1 MNMKNKQKF
10 FGMIVINVL
19 VIMAISAAIF
29 TQPAS
34 AQKCKFK
41 HKVKAG
47 ETITTIAN
55 LYGIDYLEVAEAN
68 DLEPPYVIYVD
79 QVLCIPSGTKPTDGT
94 TPGTT
99 PENGTSDKKKGIYV
113 QGGVYYLYLD
123 VVSMVHNNVYN
134 VLMSKIPGWDN
145 TVLGRIKTDKNGYYT
160 GYIKLPHNYPNT
172 RYLRVCL
179 KDVWTDKLECVQ
191 MENPLYYFG
200 SPARFWKNCVE

>member
-1 MNMKNKQKF
+1 MIKKNMNKKRKF
-10 FGMIVINVL
+10 IGLLIVNILIIVAL
-19 VIMAISAAIF
+19 SAAMF
-29 TQPAS
+29 VQPAS
-34 AQKCKFK
+34 AGKCKFK

-79 QVLCIPSGTKPTDGT
+79 QVLCIPSGTKPSDGT
-94 TPGTT
+94 TP
-99 PENGTSDKKKGIYV
+99 ESGTSEKKKGISV

-123 VVSMVHNNVYN
+123 VVGMVHNNVYN

-145 TVLGRIKTDKNGYYT
+145 SFLDRIKTDKNGNYT
-160 GYIKLPHNYPNT
+160 GYIKLPMNYPNT

-179 KDVWTDKLECVQ
+179 KDVWTDAVECVQ

-200 SPARFWKNCVE
+200 SPARFWKNCTE